1 MLDGTGYKSGSGI
14 YINSDSAMRQSTVYA
29 CVRVVSEII
38 AQLPIEVQTKSE
50 GVWTKAEGHDLIGL
64 LSEPNDWQTQH
75 DLVSTL
81 IAWSEMNGN
90 GYLFKVRSGDGM
102 VRQLLPLESKCVD
115 AEVQENWT
123 MEYTVG
129 SDAGISGT
137 FNKDRIF
144 HLRNFGTQ
152 GFVGLSTIGNH
163 KEGIGLALQLEK
175 HAVSAYKNGLQSN
188 KWIKMEA
195 ALNGEP
201 LEQFKKEIKKYQGA
215 TAAGEMPVL
224 SGADINE
231 FNGVSQTDAQYIESR
246 KMQKQEIASLFG
258 VPLFLLN
265 DTEKTTTWGT
275 GLEQMSR
282 SFIRFSL
289 SPRLNRLGQTLVREL
304 IPENDRQN
312 TRVLFDTDQF
322 TLGEFKDRMDG
333 YRSGIETGVLNPNEC
348 REVEGRNP
356 REGGEDY
363 RQPANINIEG
373 EQNEPQDI

>member
-1 MLDGTGYKSGSGI
+1 
-14 YINSDSAMRQSTVYA
+14 
-29 CVRVVSEII
+29 
-38 AQLPIEVQTKSE
+38 
-50 GVWTKAEGHDLIGL
+50 
-64 LSEPNDWQTQH
+64 
-75 DLVSTL
+75 
-81 IAWSEMNGN
+81 
-90 GYLFKVRSGDGM
+90 
-102 VRQLLPLESKCVD
+102 
-115 AEVQENWT
+115 
-123 MEYTVG
+123 
-129 SDAGISGT
+129 
-137 FNKDRIF
+137 
-144 HLRNFGTQ
+144 
-152 GFVGLSTIGNH
+152 
-163 KEGIGLALQLEK
+163 
-175 HAVSAYKNGLQSN
+175 
-188 KWIKMEA
+188 
-195 ALNGEP
+195 
-201 LEQFKKEIKKYQGA
+201 
-215 TAAGEMPVL
+215 MPVL

-363 RQPANINIEG
+363 RQPANIDIEG